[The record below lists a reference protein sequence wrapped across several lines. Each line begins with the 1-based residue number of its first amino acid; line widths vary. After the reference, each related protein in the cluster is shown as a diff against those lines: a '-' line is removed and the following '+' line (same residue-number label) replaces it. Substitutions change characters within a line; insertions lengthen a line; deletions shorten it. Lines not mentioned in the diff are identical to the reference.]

1 MMDIVIAGDSGE
13 LLTTTAAI
21 AEGVERDHAS
31 VIRLVREHLDDLE
44 DFGRVGFEIQPF
56 VTAGG
61 TQRREVASLN
71 EPQATLLLTFMRNA
85 DIVRAFKKR
94 LVRTF
99 YEMRDQI
106 QGKPIVSGMDMA
118 SGPDM
123 TAISR
128 ASAIAGALDAAARAF
143 GFDDNMR
150 MFSVNQAVQKRTGV
164 DLLAELGATH
174 LLSPVNERYMTVTE
188 LGTPFGM
195 SGKAVNLLLSDLG
208 YQWRDRDG
216 KGKTI
221 WRLTDAG
228 RKAGGRMLDTGKR
241 HGDGTPV
248 QQLKWPESV
257 AEVLREEAA

>member
-1 MMDIVIAGDSGE
+1 MSQLIPFEFDAATVRVVEKEGE
-13 LLTTTAAI
+13 ALFVAHDVALALGYRDTNGLT
-21 AEGVERDHAS
+21 RW
-31 VIRLVREHLDDLE
+31 LDDDEKGTHSVRTPGGDQQMTVINESGLYSAILKSRKAE
-44 DFGRVGFEIQPF
+44 ARRFKRW
-56 VTAGG
+56 VTA
-61 TQRREVASLN
+61 EVLPAIRKHGRYEVS
-71 EPQATLLLTFMRNA
+71 ATPVPVESDN
-85 DIVRAFKKR
+85 
-94 LVRTF
+94 
-99 YEMRDQI
+99 
-106 QGKPIVSGMDMA
+106 
-118 SGPDM
+118 M

-150 MFSVNQAVQKRTGV
+150 LISVNQAVQKRTGV

-174 LLSPVNERYMTVTE
+174 LLSPINERYMTVTE

-228 RKAGGRMLDTGKR
+228 RKAGGRMMDTGKR
-241 HGDGTPV
+241 HGDGAPV

>member
-1 MMDIVIAGDSGE
+1 MTKLIPFEFDRQQVRVIEGDDGDS
-13 LLTTTAAI
+13 LFVARDIAAALGYARPTKAI
-21 AEGVERDHAS
+21 QDHCRGVLKRDIPTVSGVQSFS
-31 VIRLVREHLDDLE
+31 VIR
-44 DFGRVGFEIQPF
+44 
-56 VTAGG
+56 
-61 TQRREVASLN
+61 
-71 EPQATLLLTFMRNA
+71 EPDVYRL
-85 DIVRAFKKR
+85 IVRSKLPAAERFESWVFDEVLPQIR
-94 LVRTF
+94 QHGR
-99 YEMRDQI
+99 YEA
-106 QGKPIVSGMDMA
+106 PAAPVPA
-118 SGPDM
+118 EPDNM

-150 MFSVNQAVQKRTGV
+150 LLSVNQAVQKRTGV